1 MLPIQKACYIVY
13 VASEIDTEN
22 KKTEEATT
30 QTPAETSAVDQAVK
44 KYLPY
49 LQEIQRKLI
58 TLLIIILISGIL
70 GFIYYQ
76 KILTFILALFNL
88 KGITI
93 IMSSPYQFID
103 LAINT
108 GIATGVVIAFPL
120 VIYYVLGFLKPAL
133 APKEFK
139 LISRLIPMALI
150 LFVIG
155 FGFGAWVMQFVI
167 NMYSQ
172 TAINFNVTNMW
183 DISRFFSQTIIMGL
197 CLALMF
203 ELPIVMTILIR
214 LKVLK
219 KETIAKNRRYVYA
232 AIVVIAALLPPND
245 VISLSIL
252 TIVPLFLFELALLL
266 NKAII

>member
-1 MLPIQKACYIVY
+1 M
-13 VASEIDTEN
+13 ASEKDIRKSEKSTSVEEN
-22 KKTEEATT
+22 
-30 QTPAETSAVDQAVK
+30 SVVDDAVR

-58 TLLIIILISGIL
+58 TILIVIVASAVL
-70 GFIYYQ
+70 GFIFYQ
-76 KILTFILALFNL
+76 QILTFIMSLFNL

-93 IMSSPYQFID
+93 IMSSPYQYID

-108 GIATGVVIAFPL
+108 ALATGVVIAFPL
-120 VIYYVLGFLKPAL
+120 LIYYLLSFLKPAL
-133 APKEFK
+133 ATKEYR
-139 LISRLIPMALI
+139 LVSRLVPVAVV

-172 TAINFNVTNMW
+172 TANVFNVTNMW

-203 ELPIVMTILIR
+203 ELPVVLTILIR
-214 LKVLK
+214 LKVVK
-219 KETIAKNRRYVYA
+219 RETIAKHRRVAYA
-232 AIVVIAALLPPND
+232 IIVVVAALLPPND

-252 TIVPLFLFELALLL
+252 TLAPVFLFELALLL

>member
-1 MLPIQKACYIVY
+1 M
-13 VASEIDTEN
+13 ASENEIDN
-22 KKTEEATT
+22 K
-30 QTPAETSAVDQAVK
+30 TPAEPSAVDDAVK

-49 LQEIQRKLI
+49 LKEIQKKLI
-58 TLLIIILISGIL
+58 TLLIVILISGVS
-70 GFIYYQ
+70 GFLYYQ
-76 KILTFILALFNL
+76 KILTFVLGVFNL
-88 KGITI
+88 EGITI
-93 IMSSPYQFID
+93 VLSSPYQFID
-103 LAINT
+103 LAVNT

-120 VIYYVLGFLKPAL
+120 LIYYLLGFLKPAL

-139 LISRLIPMALI
+139 LIARLVPLALV

-167 NMYSQ
+167 DIYSQ
-172 TAINFNVTNMW
+172 TALDFNVSNIW

-203 ELPIVMTILIR
+203 ELPIIITLLIK
-214 LKVLK
+214 LKLVK
-219 KETIAKNRRYVYA
+219 KNSIAKNRRFVYA
-232 AIVVIAALLPPND
+232 GIVLMAALLPPND